1 MRRLKVAADSRDPVN
16 LESPDPLSD
25 DLEHATSRLQDR
37 ADSMRAWLDESHGSS
52 LDRRAHLVEGSAA
65 SGHWH
70 AGYLSALDDALALLT
85 GSAAVAYAWD
95 DATGD

>member
-1 MRRLKVAADSRDPVN
+1 MRRLRVASDSLDPVN

-37 ADSMRAWLDESHGSS
+37 AESMRAWLDENHGSS
-52 LDRRAHLVEGSAA
+52 LDRRAHLEEGSDA

-70 AGYLSALDDALALLT
+70 AGYLSALADVEALLT

-95 DATGD
+95 DASED

>member
-1 MRRLKVAADSRDPVN
+1 MRRLRVAADSLDPVN

-37 ADSMRAWLDESHGSS
+37 AESMRAWLDKNHGAS
-52 LDRRAHLVEGSAA
+52 LDRRAHVEEGSEA

-70 AGYLSALDDALALLT
+70 AGYLSALDDAIALLT
-85 GSAAVAYAWD
+85 GSAAVAYWWD
-95 DATGD
+95 DSSAD

>member
-1 MRRLKVAADSRDPVN
+1 MIRLKVAAESRDPVN

-37 ADSMRAWLDESHGSS
+37 AESMRAWLDESHGAS
-52 LDRRAHLVEGSAA
+52 LDRRAHLVEGSVA

-70 AGYLSALDDALALLT
+70 AGYLSALEDVEALLT

-95 DATGD
+95 DASED